1 MFMAST
7 DLYLKLT
14 VPLRERFDA
23 RLALRERRAQASA
36 HKRARRDDFLEDC
49 RALLEVFPMLRE
61 GPTCKLYALR
71 RAALAARLPRHV
83 LVA

>member
-1 MFMAST
+1 MHPKRTPSFH
-7 DLYLKLT
+7 
-14 VPLRERFDA
+14 ERFDA
-23 RLALRERRAQASA
+23 RLALRERRAQVTVRA
-36 HKRARRDDFLEDC
+36 RARRDDFLEDC

-61 GPTCKLYALR
+61 GPKCKLYALR